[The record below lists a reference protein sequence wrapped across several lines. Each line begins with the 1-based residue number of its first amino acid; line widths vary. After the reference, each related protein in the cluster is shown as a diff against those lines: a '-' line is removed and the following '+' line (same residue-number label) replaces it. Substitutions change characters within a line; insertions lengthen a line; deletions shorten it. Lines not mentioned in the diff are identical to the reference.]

1 MGPSGTTAASMVGGT
16 LFTYPDNFRA
26 QKAEIAAKY
35 SGAKLTVSK
44 DFKFGETNKSA
55 EFLKKFP
62 LGKVPAF
69 EGSDGTLLTES
80 NAIAYYVAN
89 EELRGGSDAAARAQ
103 VVQWMSM
110 ADSDILPAACTWV
123 FPTMGIMQFNKNATE
138 RAKEDIKAALKAL
151 NDHLLSRTFLVG
163 ERLTLADIA
172 VACTLLSLYKQVL
185 EPSLRKPFLN
195 VTRWFT
201 TVINQPNA
209 KAVIGSFTLCSK
221 MAEFDSKK
229 FAEFSGKGG
238 DKKGKEKAPKAE
250 KKKEPEKKKEKEV
263 EPEADFPMEP
273 KKKDPLDALPKGSFD
288 LEEWKRFYSNNDEE
302 PSIAWFWEHFD
313 HENYSIWKGD
323 YKYNEEL
330 TMVFMS
336 CNLIGGM
343 FQRLEKLKKNAFA
356 SACLFGSDND
366 SSISGIWVFKGQELA
381 FELSEDWQI
390 DYSSYGWRKLDSK
403 SEECKKLVHQYWK
416 WEGDDDKG
424 RKFNQG
430 KIFKSAFP
438 SLRHHLLT

>member
-1 MGPSGTTAASMVGGT
+1 MGGVTAAIMVAGT

-26 QKAEIAAKY
+26 QKALIAAKY
-35 SGAKLTVSK
+35 SGAQLTVAK
-44 DFKFGETNKSA
+44 DFVFGETNKTP

-69 EGSDGTLLTES
+69 EGSDGVILTES

-89 EELRGGSDAAARAQ
+89 DELRGGADAAARAQ
-103 VVQWMSM
+103 VVQWMCM
-110 ADSDILPAACTWV
+110 ADNEILPASCTWV
-123 FPTMGIMQFNKNATE
+123 FPTMGIMQFNKNATD
-138 RAKEDIKAALKAL
+138 RAKEDIKAAFKTL
-151 NDHLLSRTFLVG
+151 NDHLLTRTFLVG

-172 VACTLLSLYKQVL
+172 VACTLLNLYKHVL
-185 EPSLRKPFLN
+185 DSAFRKPFLN

-221 MAEFDSKK
+221 MAEFDAKK
-229 FAEFSGKGG
+229 FAEFSGKGAG
-238 DKKGKEKAPKAE
+238 DKKAKAPKAE
-250 KKKEPEKKKEKEV
+250 KKKEPEKKKEAKKE
-263 EPEADFPMEP
+263 EPEDDGFGAMEP
-273 KKKDPLDALPKGSFD
+273 KKKDPLDALPKGTFD

-302 PSIAWFWEHFD
+302 PAIAWFWEHFD

-323 YKYNEEL
+323 YKYNDEL

-343 FQRLEKLKKNAFA
+343 FQRLEKLKKNSFA
-356 SACLFGSDND
+356 SACLFGKDND
-366 SSISGIWVFKGQELA
+366 SSISGIWVFKGQQLA

-390 DYSSYGWRKLDSK
+390 DYASYDWKKLDSK

-416 WEGDDDKG
+416 WEGADDKG
-424 RKFNQG
+424 RPFNQG
-430 KIFKSAFP
+430 KILK
-438 SLRHHLLT
+438 

>member
-1 MGPSGTTAASMVGGT
+1 MGV
-16 LFTYPDNFRA
+16 LD
-26 QKAEIAAKY
+26 
-35 SGAKLTVSK
+35 
-44 DFKFGETNKSA
+44 
-55 EFLKKFP
+55 
-62 LGKVPAF
+62 PAF
-69 EGSDGTLLTES
+69 
-80 NAIAYYVAN
+80 
-89 EELRGGSDAAARAQ
+89 
-103 VVQWMSM
+103 
-110 ADSDILPAACTWV
+110 
-123 FPTMGIMQFNKNATE
+123 
-138 RAKEDIKAALKAL
+138 
-151 NDHLLSRTFLVG
+151 
-163 ERLTLADIA
+163 
-172 VACTLLSLYKQVL
+172 
-185 EPSLRKPFLN
+185 RKPFMN

-302 PSIAWFWEHFD
+302 PSIAWFWQHFD

-381 FELSEDWQI
+381 FELSEDWQEWKKVQPGQDLQI
-390 DYSSYGWRKLDSK
+390 DLPFSPLS
-403 SEECKKLVHQYWK
+403 LVDLALGQPPSH
-416 WEGDDDKG
+416 
-424 RKFNQG
+424 FNP
-430 KIFKSAFP
+430 SAFLHP
-438 SLRHHLLT
+438 YWVTGRVG